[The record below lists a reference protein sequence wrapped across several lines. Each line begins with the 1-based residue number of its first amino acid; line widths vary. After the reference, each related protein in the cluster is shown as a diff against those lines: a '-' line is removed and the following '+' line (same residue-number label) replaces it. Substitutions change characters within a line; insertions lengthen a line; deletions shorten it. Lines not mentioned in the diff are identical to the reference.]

1 MRCMYFYMR
10 QEAVGGISNEGYWG
24 IPVEAGRQ
32 YALSLYLSAAQA
44 RPPPCHIP
52 ANTVIPSKVACA

>member
-1 MRCMYFYMR
+1 MR

-24 IPVEAGRQ
+24 VPVEAGRQ

-44 RPPPCHIP
+44 SILTLICLCISRDS
-52 ANTVIPSKVACA
+52 ALLL